1 MKINIAGVNIDN
13 VTKAQAIERI
23 DEFVKSGTPHYVITP
38 YSEMVVFASRNDRY
52 REALNHADLSLPD
65 GVGILWAAK
74 YLSSKASLLT
84 TLFAII
90 FNKLYIRSVIK
101 EQVTG
106 SRLIYD
112 LARLAA
118 EKNYSVALVGGS
130 GNVAAQA
137 AYELKKLYPNL
148 NVKLALS
155 GRPFDEQIIKEI
167 RDSNSDILLLAYSPP
182 KQEMWLAENYQKLNA
197 KVAIGLGGTFDYL
210 AGIRLPA
217 PHFLHSWGLE
227 WLWRLITQP
236 WRIGRMWNA
245 LPVFIWKVY
254 KYKSH
259 GTKSPN

>member
-1 MKINIAGVNIDN
+1 M
-13 VTKAQAIERI
+13 
-23 DEFVKSGTPHYVITP
+23 
-38 YSEMVVFASRNDRY
+38 
-52 REALNHADLSLPD
+52 
-65 GVGILWAAK
+65 
-74 YLSSKASLLT
+74 
-84 TLFAII
+84 
-90 FNKLYIRSVIK
+90 
-101 EQVTG
+101 
-106 SRLIYD
+106 
-112 LARLAA
+112 
-118 EKNYSVALVGGS
+118 GGS